1 MRKNIFNICCWI
13 VILAFMAGCAGY
25 TTKTSL
31 PSGIKTIYVPTV
43 KNKLVLEDMLIYEPG
58 MEVDITNAV
67 IRRFNHEGDLKVV
80 SRKEDADA
88 ILKIDLTR
96 FDQEG
101 TRFTNLE
108 SVEEYRLFIT
118 TNVQLV
124 RPKPNGEQEILLDE
138 KNFTGRT
145 SYFRKTSTLEQRE
158 RNPADAREPLQTP
171 LNTATQQAIEVYAHN
186 VVDLITE
193 DW

>member
-1 MRKNIFNICCWI
+1 MHKFIQRSFLPLF
-13 VILAFMAGCAGY
+13 ILLTLAGFQGCAGY
-25 TTKTSL
+25 HTKIES
-31 PSGIKTIYVPTV
+31 PFGIKTIYVPTV
-43 KNKLVLEDMLIYEPG
+43 RNIIALHNMLIYVPG
-58 MEVDITNAV
+58 MEVDMTNAI
-67 IRRFNHEGDLKVV
+67 IRRFNFDGSLKVV

-88 ILKIDLTR
+88 TLYIDLTH

-118 TNVQLV
+118 ANIQMKDNKTDETLLV
-124 RPKPNGEQEILLDE
+124 E

-145 SYFRKTSTLEQRE
+145 SYFRQTSKGNVRSNGQTF
-158 RNPADAREPLQTP
+158 REPLQEVLKP
-171 LNTATQQAIEVYAHN
+171 ATQKAIVDFAHN

-193 DW
+193 AW

>member
-1 MRKNIFNICCWI
+1 MFKKIYAAL
-13 VILAFMAGCAGY
+13 LALTLCVNLQGCAGY
-25 TTKTSL
+25 STKHEL
-31 PSGIKTIYVPTV
+31 PFNIKTIYVPTV
-43 KNKLVLEDMLIYEPG
+43 RNVIPLQDMLIYVPG

-67 IRRFNHEGDLKVV
+67 IQQLNFDGTLKVV

-88 ILKIDLTR
+88 TLYIVLTR

-118 TNVQLV
+118 TNVKLKDN
-124 RPKPNGEQEILLDE
+124 RTDEHLITE
-138 KNFTGRT
+138 KNFTGKT
-145 SYFRKTSTLEQRE
+145 SYFRQFTKLNDRSGSQVQEPIT
-158 RNPADAREPLQTP
+158 EPLK
-171 LNTATQQAIEVYAHN
+171 LATQRAIQDYAHN

-193 DW
+193 AW

>member
-1 MRKNIFNICCWI
+1 MHRSIRSFLPLF
-13 VILAFMAGCAGY
+13 ILLTLAGFQGCAGY
-25 TTKTSL
+25 HTKIES
-31 PSGIKTIYVPTV
+31 PFGIKTIYVPTV
-43 KNKLVLEDMLIYEPG
+43 RNIIPLEDMLIYVPG
-58 MEVDITNAV
+58 MEVDMTNAV
-67 IRRFNHEGDLKVV
+67 IQRFNFDGSLKVV

-88 ILKIDLTR
+88 TLLIDLIR

-118 TNVQLV
+118 ADIQL
-124 RPKPNGEQEILLDE
+124 KDNKTDENLLVE

-145 SYFRKTSTLEQRE
+145 SYFRQLSKQDSRGDSSTSSRQ
-158 RNPADAREPLQTP
+158 PLQEVLKP
-171 LNTATQQAIEVYAHN
+171 ATQRVVIDFAHN

-193 DW
+193 AW

>member
-1 MRKNIFNICCWI
+1 MENKMRQFFLFLF
-13 VILAFMAGCAGY
+13 ILAAFAGIQGCAGY
-25 TTKTSL
+25 HTKMS
-31 PSGIKTIYVPTV
+31 PPAGIKTVYVPTV
-43 KNKLVLEDMLIYEPG
+43 RNLIPLKDMLIYVPG

-67 IRRFNHEGDLKVV
+67 IERFNFDGTLKVV

-88 ILKIDLTR
+88 ILYINLIR

-118 TNVQLV
+118 TDVKLKDNRTDKNLIV
-124 RPKPNGEQEILLDE
+124 E
-138 KNFTGRT
+138 KNFTGKT
-145 SYFRKTSTLEQRE
+145 SYFRQFSQLAK
-158 RNPADAREPLQTP
+158 RNAGHQFREPLQEVLKP
-171 LNTATQQAIEVYAHN
+171 ATQRAIQDYAHN

-193 DW
+193 AW